1 MSDTWEPA
9 VGDLVEWYDD
19 GHGRGIAPDQPGAM
33 RCSGTIS
40 DVLSGA
46 EGQPVAYFVRRYSR
60 ISGTYAVA
68 VRPDLGHRLVLLPP
82 EPAD

>member
-1 MSDTWEPA
+1 MSELWEPA
-9 VGDLVEWYDD
+9 VGDRVEWWDD
-19 GHGRGIAPDQPGAM
+19 GHGRGAVPDQPGAM

-40 DVLSGA
+40 EVLRSA

-60 ISGTYAVA
+60 ISGTYTVT
-68 VRPDLGHRLVLLPP
+68 VRPDFGHRLVLLPP